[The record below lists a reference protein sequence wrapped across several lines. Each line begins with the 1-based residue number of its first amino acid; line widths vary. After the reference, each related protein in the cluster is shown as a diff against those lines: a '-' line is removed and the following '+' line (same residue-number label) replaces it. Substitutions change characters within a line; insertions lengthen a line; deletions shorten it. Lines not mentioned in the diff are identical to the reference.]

1 MPVTHE
7 ARGSSPLRCA
17 KLFDNNHCMIYNDNN
32 NASVA
37 KSVDASDLKSDISN
51 GVPVRFRPL
60 APKND
65 ASIAQL
71 VSAVD
76 S

>member
-1 MPVTHE
+1 
-7 ARGSSPLRCA
+7 
-17 KLFDNNHCMIYNDNN
+17 MITSF
-32 NASVA
+32 ASVA

-71 VSAVD
+71 VSCKRLIIARFLVRVQVEAPCI
-76 S
+76 